1 MKKKSI
7 LLIILC
13 VAILSPFIFAIGDG
27 KDMASPE
34 KAIQSSTVKGKQINE
49 TDNVMTVKEFIKQ
62 IESGKIKMVEV
73 YYYSWTALPYF
84 PISEVALRNKAFDAK
99 STMKFT
105 SGRHFSTIKKALEG
119 LPLYKM
125 QIESPD
131 YRLGFVAHDRSG
143 RVITLS
149 FIYNVPVVSIN
160 GKQYK
165 TSPEL
170 VSSVIDFLPHK
181 SYQDINKELV
191 YFWYCHGLSLGTQ
204 NNEQGEKDR

>member
-1 MKKKSI
+1 MK
-7 LLIILC
+7 
-13 VAILSPFIFAIGDG
+13 V
-27 KDMASPE
+27 
-34 KAIQSSTVKGKQINE
+34 
-49 TDNVMTVKEFIKQ
+49 
-62 IESGKIKMVEV
+62 
-73 YYYSWTALPYF
+73 
-84 PISEVALRNKAFDAK
+84 
-99 STMKFT
+99 T

-191 YFWYCHGLSLGTQ
+191 MHWHSQFMLSYIR
-204 NNEQGEKDR
+204 NNEPDKK